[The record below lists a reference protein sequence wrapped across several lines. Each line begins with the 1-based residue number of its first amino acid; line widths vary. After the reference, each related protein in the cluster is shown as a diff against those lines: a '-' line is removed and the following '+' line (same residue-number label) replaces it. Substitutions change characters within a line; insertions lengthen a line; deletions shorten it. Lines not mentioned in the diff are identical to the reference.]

1 MTIQFQGNLVITGQI
16 LCETGLHIGGV
27 SEGIE
32 IGGLENIV
40 IRDPKTDLPFIPGS
54 SLKGKMR
61 SLLELSDK
69 DATKNILYKY
79 LFSWEE
85 VPGNDSGRLIEF
97 LMQNFNIGWIEA
109 AKISKNDGGKTIRI
123 TNDTNFLSLALNNE
137 KNNVNIEIDDG
148 RTDKFIVKMEDG
160 ELNIYRHN
168 NGKPCKCGMCTPCM
182 IFGTPALDPKETM
195 GDRQQGPTRIVVRD
209 CHLTKDSIDELDKM
223 NIINRTE
230 VKPENT
236 VDRITSEANPRTIE
250 RVPKGSVFSFEIVF
264 SIYDDDDYTNFLGVF
279 HSLRL
284 LEDSY
289 LGGSGTRGSG
299 QVKFK
304 DINIV
309 KRSVDYYKVKDV
321 EKTIESGKTI
331 FDILDDKSLIDKLK

>member
-40 IRDPKTDLPFIPGS
+40 IRDPKTGLPFIPGS

-69 DATKNILYKY
+69 DATRNI
-79 LFSWEE
+79 
-85 VPGNDSGRLIEF
+85 IE
-97 LMQNFNIGWIEA
+97 N
-109 AKISKNDGGKTIRI
+109 K
-123 TNDTNFLSLALNNE
+123 
-137 KNNVNIEIDDG
+137 
-148 RTDKFIVKMEDG
+148 G
-160 ELNIYRHN
+160 E
-168 NGKPCKCGMCTPCM
+168 PCKCGKCAPCK

-195 GDRQQGPTRIVVRD
+195 EGRQQGPTRIVVRD
-209 CHLTKDSIDELDKM
+209 CFLTQESEKLLEKM
-223 NIINRTE
+223 DVMKGTE
-230 VKPENT
+230 IKSENT
-236 VDRITSEANPRTIE
+236 LNRITSEANPRVIE
-250 RVPKGSVFSFEIVF
+250 RVPRGAAFSFEIIF
-264 SIYDDDDYTNFLGVF
+264 SIYDDEDYTNFLGVF

-304 DINIV
+304 DINMV
-309 KRSVDYYKVKDV
+309 KRAVDYYKVTGA
-321 EKTIESGKTI
+321 EKPIESGNTI
-331 FDILDDKSLIDKLK
+331 LDILGDEKLINNLK

>member
-40 IRDPKTDLPFIPGS
+40 IRDPKTGLPFIPGS

-69 DATKNILYKY
+69 DATRNI
-79 LFSWEE
+79 
-85 VPGNDSGRLIEF
+85 IE
-97 LMQNFNIGWIEA
+97 N
-109 AKISKNDGGKTIRI
+109 K
-123 TNDTNFLSLALNNE
+123 
-137 KNNVNIEIDDG
+137 
-148 RTDKFIVKMEDG
+148 G
-160 ELNIYRHN
+160 E
-168 NGKPCKCGMCTPCM
+168 PCKCGKCAPCK

-195 GDRQQGPTRIVVRD
+195 EGRQQGPTRIIVRD
-209 CHLTKDSIDELDKM
+209 CFLTQESIELLKEMDVM
-223 NIINRTE
+223 NGTE
-230 VKPENT
+230 IKSENT
-236 VDRITSEANPRTIE
+236 LDRITSKANPRTIE
-250 RVPKGSVFSFEIVF
+250 RVPRGSAFRFEIVF
-264 SIYDDDDYTNFLGVF
+264 SIYEDDDYTNFLGIF

-299 QVKFK
+299 QVKFG
-304 DINIV
+304 DINMV
-309 KRSVDYYKVKDV
+309 KRSVNYYKVKDV
-321 EKTIESGKTI
+321 EKPIESGKTI
-331 FDILDDKSLIDKLK
+331 FDILNNKNLIDMLK

>member
-40 IRDPKTDLPFIPGS
+40 IRDPKTGLPFIPGS

-69 DATKNILYKY
+69 DATRNIVENK
-79 LFSWEE
+79 
-85 VPGNDSGRLIEF
+85 
-97 LMQNFNIGWIEA
+97 
-109 AKISKNDGGKTIRI
+109 
-123 TNDTNFLSLALNNE
+123 
-137 KNNVNIEIDDG
+137 
-148 RTDKFIVKMEDG
+148 G
-160 ELNIYRHN
+160 E
-168 NGKPCKCGMCTPCM
+168 PCKCGKCAPCK

-195 GDRQQGPTRIVVRD
+195 GGRQQGPTRIIVRD
-209 CHLTKDSIDELDKM
+209 CFLTQESVKLLEEMD
-223 NIINRTE
+223 IINGTE
-230 VKPENT
+230 IKSENT
-236 VDRITSEANPRTIE
+236 LNRITSEANPRTIE
-250 RVPKGSVFSFEIVF
+250 RVPKGSVFSFEMVF
-264 SIYDDDDYTNFLGVF
+264 SIFDDDDYTNFLGVF

-299 QVKFK
+299 QVRFK
-304 DINIV
+304 DINMV

-331 FDILDDKSLIDKLK
+331 FDILDDENLIDKLQ

>member
-40 IRDPKTDLPFIPGS
+40 IRDPKTGLPFIPGS

-69 DATKNILYKY
+69 EATRNILQ
-79 LFSWEE
+79 
-85 VPGNDSGRLIEF
+85 ND
-97 LMQNFNIGWIEA
+97 
-109 AKISKNDGGKTIRI
+109 
-123 TNDTNFLSLALNNE
+123 
-137 KNNVNIEIDDG
+137 
-148 RTDKFIVKMEDG
+148 
-160 ELNIYRHN
+160 
-168 NGKPCKCGMCTPCM
+168 GKPCKCGMCTPCR
-182 IFGTPALDPKETM
+182 IFGTPAPEKKEEKEDM
-195 GDRQQGPTRIVVRD
+195 QQGPTRIVVRD
-209 CHLTKDSIDELDKM
+209 CFLTPKSEELLKEMDVM
-223 NIINRTE
+223 NGTE
-230 VKPENT
+230 IKSENT
-236 VDRITSEANPRTIE
+236 LDRITSEANPRTIE
-250 RVPKGSVFSFEIVF
+250 RVPRGSAFRFEIVF
-264 SIYDDDDYTNFLGVF
+264 SIYEDDDYTNFLGVF

-299 QVKFK
+299 QVKFD
-304 DINIV
+304 DINMV
-309 KRSVDYYKVKDV
+309 KRSVNYYKVKDV

-331 FDILDDKSLIDKLK
+331 FDILDDENLIDKLK